1 MTTFDDRERAYESKF
16 VLDQDQEFKAT
27 SRRNRLLG
35 LWAGDVLGK
44 SGEDLAEYAREV
56 VRSDFEH
63 PGDEDVV
70 RKLETDLAGRPEAA
84 QVRAKL
90 VELMLQARESVAK
103 DVVGHN

>member
-35 LWAGDVLGK
+35 QWAGEVLGK
-44 SGEDLAEYAREV
+44 SGEALAEYAREV

-63 PGDEDVV
+63 PGEDDVA
-70 RKLETDLAGRPEAA
+70 RKVEADLAGRPAAA
-84 QVRAKL
+84 QVRSKMA
-90 VELMLQARESVAK
+90 ELMRQAREAVAK

>member
-35 LWAGDVLGK
+35 HWAGEVLGK
-44 SGEDLAEYAREV
+44 SGEALAEYAREV
-56 VRSDFEH
+56 VRSDFER
-63 PGDEDVV
+63 PGEDDVA
-70 RKLETDLAGRPEAA
+70 RKVEADLAGRPEAA
-84 QVRAKL
+84 QVRSKMA
-90 VELMLQARESVAK
+90 ELMLQARESVAT